1 MKKFTSALNLGL
13 FLLSFL
19 SFSQLHATTHNVTVM
34 NFGFSPSALNI
45 TQGDTVIW
53 TLMSGSHNVNG
64 TQATFPSNPASFGGF
79 PASSSWPPFEFVF
92 AIPGSYNYQCDP
104 HSGAMQGT
112 ITVAPAAASGGCDLF
127 ISEYIEGSS
136 NNKAIELY
144 NPTSSTINLSDYEM
158 KRANNGSTSYGSTLG
173 MSGSLGPYETYLI
186 ANPSADSA
194 LLGIADTTDGITFFN
209 GNDVLHLFHIPSG
222 DLIDGIGR
230 LGEDSIWTVPG
241 VNGVSGST
249 GEHTLVRAGFV
260 TGGDSSWS
268 VVRHEWY
275 VFPQNEFG
283 YFGHHNGA
291 ACGSSIPA
299 YMISEVKG
307 FDANGVADSNGVEC
321 QLTGVIHNPDQGF
334 FDVEFAFQDGSAGIW
349 LEGNPSPDYS
359 PIAEGDL
366 IRVWGRINFSSGVT
380 EFDPDSMVLISAGN
394 PLFVPEKMD
403 TINEYTEGRYIRI
416 DSARMLNVN
425 PGDTF
430 AIGGGGV
437 NYTFVTIQTDTFQIR
452 VDRAYEDD
460 WNGNPLP
467 TGLFN
472 MVGIGSQFDGSSPH
486 FDNYQI
492 FPSRYSDFEILS
504 VAGEAISFAGSSG
517 SVPENGGSHL
527 VLVTVAD
534 TLNSPSTVEVN
545 HTGGTAVSGVDFTFN
560 DTTLNFSAGEMD
572 SFWLEV
578 TIIDNAVA
586 NPDKTVILSLENLT
600 GSAVYGIDTVYT
612 LTITND
618 DIPAYSIAT
627 IRGNDTDGIA
637 DSIGVYCSATGVVLG
652 VDVQGTSANNAFSF
666 DDGTGGISLFKFGGF
681 TPPYTVTE
689 GDSVRVIGVVSQFN
703 GLSQFNPDSMVV
715 ISSGANVPAPFVV
728 TDLDESTES
737 RYIRINDV
745 TLVDPSQWNTG
756 NSFTAQITNGTDTFD
771 LRADSDISVSDML
784 PPVGVFDVIG
794 IGGQFDLNGPPYTT
808 GYQILP
814 MDSTQII
821 PVINPGPSIPT
832 YSIGDVIGVDSDFLP
847 DSLGV
852 ECKLVGVVYGENFRP
867 SGIEL
872 TLIDPLNND
881 DGIQIFSGGNPF
893 GVSLQEGDE
902 IRVIGEIGF
911 LDGMTRILPDS
922 IVEISSGNTL
932 KNPTPVSIFDEFS
945 ESNLVEREGTYVG
958 GSWSPGGTFDVTF
971 DELAPLTGS
980 FTVTI
985 HAECDLNSAGA
996 EPIDGEDYRIIGI
1009 GGQRDLSS
1017 PWNSGYRLLPRRSSD
1032 LTLISG
1038 FEDALNSSSFNIYPV
1053 PSSGIMNIDI
1063 SEDGFE
1069 EVQVMD
1075 MIGNVMFTR
1084 EISKGHNVLN
1094 LGSLPSGNYLIKAS
1108 GDTRVETRKITIVK

>member
-19 SFSQLHATTHNVTVM
+19 SFSQLHATTHNVSVM
-34 NFGFSPSALNI
+34 NFGFTPSALNI

-64 TQATFPSNPASFGGF
+64 TQATFPANPASFGGF
-79 PASSSWPPFEFVF
+79 PASSGWAPYEFVF

-112 ITVAPAAASGGCDLF
+112 IMVAPAPAGGGCDLF

-144 NPTSSTINLSDYEM
+144 NPTSSAIDLSDYEM

-173 MSGSLGPYETYLI
+173 MSGLLGPYETYLI

-222 DLIDGIGR
+222 DLIDVVGK

-241 VNGVSGST
+241 VNGVTGST

-366 IRVWGRINFSSGVT
+366 IRAWGRINFSSGVT

-394 PLFVPEKMD
+394 PLFTAEKMD

-430 AIGGGGV
+430 AIAGGGV
-437 NYTFVTIQTDTFQIR
+437 NYTFVTLQMDTFQIR
-452 VDRAYEDD
+452 VDRNYEDD

-492 FPSRYSDFEILS
+492 FPSRYSDLEILS

-517 SVPENGGSHL
+517 SVPENGASHL

-586 NPDKTVILSLENLT
+586 NPDRTVILSLQNLS

-612 LTITND
+612 LTIVND
-618 DIPAYSIAT
+618 DIPVYT
-627 IRGNDTDGIA
+627 LGQIRGNDTDGIA
-637 DSIGVYCSATGVVLG
+637 DSIGVTCGAYATVLG
-652 VDVQGTSANNAFSF
+652 PDIGGSNGIVTLY
-666 DDGTGGISLFKFGGF
+666 DGTGGIGVFQGGGF
-681 TPPYTVTE
+681 TPALAE
-689 GDSVRVIGVVSQFN
+689 GDSIFIEGTVSQFN
-703 GLSQFNPDSMVV
+703 GLSQFSPVV
-715 ISSGANVPAPFVV
+715 SFTIISSANPLPTPAVV
-728 TDLDESTES
+728 TALGESTES
-737 RYIRINDV
+737 NLIRINGLSV
-745 TLVDPSQWNTG
+745 VDTTSNTG
-756 NSFTAQITNGTDTFD
+756 SGITIRVTNMADTFAMRID
-771 LRADSDISVSDML
+771 ADA
-784 PPVGVFDVIG
+784 PVYGTVIPANFDAIG
-794 IGGQFDLNGPPYTT
+794 IGSQFDNSGSPYTA
-808 GYQILP
+808 GYQFLP
-814 MDSTQII
+814 RHPADII
-821 PVINPGPSIPT
+821 PITNPGPTIPT
-832 YSIGDVIGVDSDFLP
+832 YEIGDVTGLDSNFAP
-847 DSLGV
+847 DSIGV
-852 ECKLVGVVYGENFRP
+852 ECKLIGLAYGINFGA
-867 SGIEL
+867 SGNGL
-872 TLIDPLNND
+872 TFTLIDEVNDD
-881 DGIQIFSGGNPF
+881 DGIQVYDASQSF
-893 GVSLQEGDE
+893 GYTVADGDE

-911 LDGMTRILPDS
+911 FNGMTRILPDS
-922 IVEISSGNTL
+922 IVVISTGNSIKSPVAVTTL
-932 KNPTPVSIFDEFS
+932 DEFS
-945 ESNLVEREGTYVG
+945 ESNLVVRQGNYVSEGL
-958 GSWSPGGTFDVTF
+958 WANGTTASFVVRF
-971 DELAPLTGS
+971 VSLTTNTDT
-980 FTVTI
+980 FTVRVDND
-985 HAECDLNSAGA
+985 CDLFTAS
-996 EPIDGEDYRIIGI
+996 EPIDGNPYEITGLGSQNDPASPWDSRYELMPRSSA
-1009 GGQRDLSS
+1009 DLVSLSS
-1017 PWNSGYRLLPRRSSD
+1017 INPVSSADNFRL
-1032 LTLISG
+1032 
-1038 FEDALNSSSFNIYPV
+1038 YPV
-1053 PSSGIMNIDI
+1053 PSSGIMNLDI

-1075 MIGNVMFTR
+1075 MIGNIMFTR
-1084 EISKGHNVLN
+1084 EISKGHNVLD